1 MEDSL
6 NNAARPMK
14 KAFFGLMMISG
25 ILLLGAVVMLL
36 WNSIL
41 PEVAGFKTISY
52 GQALGLLVLCRIL
65 FGGFHFG
72 RRGGYGPPFAKPGFR
87 EKFMNMTDEERATFR
102 AQWQERCKKD

>member
-1 MEDSL
+1 MEDSH
-6 NNAARPMK
+6 NFSPPKR
-14 KAFFGLMMISG
+14 KAFFGLFMLAG
-25 ILLLGAVVMLL
+25 LLALGAVVMLL

-72 RRGGYGPPFAKPGFR
+72 RGRGYRPPGAQPGFR
-87 EKFMNMTDEERATFR
+87 DKFLNMTDEERATFR